1 VAGVNI
7 TRENIDPKS
16 FMVMT
21 SSKKNTIESHRDNK
35 VNNYYKKWHPGN
47 DRKKTLGKSVLADSI
62 KDA

>member
-1 VAGVNI
+1 
-7 TRENIDPKS
+7 
-16 FMVMT
+16 MVMT

-47 DRKKTLGKSVLADSI
+47 DRKKTLGKSVLAESI